1 MNPAA
6 SGRRCVRPAALFVGQ
21 TLPVFSVLA
30 ACESGA
36 STPPVPHR
44 IDEMDHLDF
53 DRVEVADVSRHFGR
67 RRAVTRVTLT
77 VRRGDILGLLGP
89 NGAGKSTLI
98 GMLAT
103 LITPTSGRIV
113 FGAQPASQGG
123 PAIRRRI
130 GLLAHELHL
139 YPELSARQ
147 NLDFFARLYGLDF
160 RTVVPSALEAAGLS
174 DRADDEVSAYSR
186 GMRQRLALE
195 RSLLHQ
201 PRLVLL
207 DEPFTGLDDQAV
219 AAVSDRLRRLAGE
232 GTIVVLA
239 THDLDLADGLVTR
252 AAVIYSG
259 RLVSDEHAVT
269 GLRARYR
276 ALVGSA

>member
-6 SGRRCVRPAALFVGQ
+6 LGRRCIRLAALFAGQ
-21 TLPVFSVLA
+21 IRPVLSDLA
-30 ACESGA
+30 PCEWGA
-36 STPPVPHR
+36 STSPVAHR
-44 IDEMDHLDF
+44 IVEMDQLDF

-103 LITPTSGRIV
+103 LVTPTSGRIMY
-113 FGAQPASQGG
+113 GEQPGSQSG
-123 PAIRRRI
+123 PGIRRRI

-160 RTVVPSALEAAGLS
+160 RTVVPAALEAAALV

-219 AAVSDRLRRLAGE
+219 ATVSDRLRRLAGE
-232 GTIVVLA
+232 GAIVVLA
-239 THDLDLADGLVTR
+239 THDLDLADGLITR
-252 AAVIYSG
+252 AAVIHSG

-276 ALVGSA
+276 ALVGNA